1 MAAKNPGVRSISRG
15 HALFSLVLFLGVIL
29 TPSSALAM
37 HISEGILPAGWALFW
52 FLAAAPFVA
61 LGVRQINRR
70 KQLDPMYIPLLGIF
84 GAAVF
89 VFSCFPIPVPVAGS
103 TAHPAGTGLSAIF
116 LGPFASVV
124 VAFISLLLQ
133 ALFLAH
139 GGLTTLGGNTF
150 SMGVVG
156 SFGAFGAFLLAR
168 RLGLPLFWCGF
179 AAGAAADLLT
189 YLSTSLELALAL
201 HGDQALWLVLGQIYL
216 AFMPTQIP
224 LAILEGAVTGGI
236 LVYVRNNRPDILRR
250 VGVLKEAK
258 S

>member
-1 MAAKNPGVRSISRG
+1 MKGGRRLIFPG
-15 HALFSLVLFLGVIL
+15 LFLGAVL
-29 TPSSALAM
+29 APTDAAAM

-52 FLAAAPFVA
+52 FLAAAPFVT

-70 KQLDPMYIPLLGIF
+70 KQADPMYIPLLGIF

-103 TAHPAGTGLSAIF
+103 TAHPAGTGLSAMF

-124 VAFISLLLQ
+124 IAFLSLLLQ

-168 RLGLPLFWCGF
+168 RLGLPLFWRGF
-179 AAGAAADLLT
+179 AAGVAADLLT

-201 HGDQALWLVLGQIYL
+201 HGDLSFWLVLGQIYL

-224 LAILEGAVTGGI
+224 LALLEGAVTGGI
-236 LVYVRNNRPDILRR
+236 LVYVRKNRPDILRR
-250 VGVLKEAK
+250 VGLDKEVAA
-258 S
+258 

>member
-1 MAAKNPGVRSISRG
+1 MSPYRIFAGVALLTLWIPAPAA
-15 HALFSLVLFLGVIL
+15 
-29 TPSSALAM
+29 AM

-70 KQLDPMYIPLLGIF
+70 KQIDPMYIPLLGIF

-124 VAFISLLLQ
+124 VAFVSLLLQ

-156 SFGAFGAFLLAR
+156 SFGAFGAFLLVR

-179 AAGAAADLLT
+179 AAGVAADLLT

-201 HGDQALWLVLGQIYL
+201 HGDLSFWLVLGQIYL

-224 LAILEGAVTGGI
+224 LALLEGAVTGGI
-236 LVYVRNNRPDILRR
+236 LVYVRKNRPDILRR
-250 VGVLKEAK
+250 VGLVKEARA
-258 S
+258 